1 MRKLQI
7 KRSFNRKT
15 FEPYVTF
22 YYEGDSI
29 TGKIPCEFVQHLKR
43 VVDSKSW
50 PEVFEEV
57 MRTDY
62 MSSSFEAPLTWE
74 EYINAE
80 VIEEDE

>member
-1 MRKLQI
+1 MRKLQV
-7 KRSFNRKT
+7 KRSHNRKT

-29 TGKIPCEFVQHLKR
+29 TSKIPCEIVQELKR
-43 VVDSKSW
+43 LVDSKCWS
-50 PEVFEEV
+50 EVFEEV
-57 MRTDY
+57 MRRDY

-80 VIEEDE
+80 EIEDE

>member
-1 MRKLQI
+1 MRKLQV
-7 KRSFNRKT
+7 KRSLNRKT
-15 FEPYVTF
+15 FRPYVTF

-29 TGKIPCEFVQHLKR
+29 TSKIPCEFVQDLKR
-43 VVDSKSW
+43 VVDSKCW

-80 VIEEDE
+80 VIEDE